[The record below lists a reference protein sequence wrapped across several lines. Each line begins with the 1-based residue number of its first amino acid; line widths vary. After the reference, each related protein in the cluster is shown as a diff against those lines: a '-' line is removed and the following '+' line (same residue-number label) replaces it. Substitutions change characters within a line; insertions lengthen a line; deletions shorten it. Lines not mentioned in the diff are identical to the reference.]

1 MGREQDVDDFV
12 AAKASDFNKS
22 QQLSM
27 SGVQQIQYQSVKN
40 RRFLQTSIR
49 VGIWF
54 GTKGVGGSN
63 PLSPTNS
70 FNGLHAISGMPPSAI
85 WQRPCSHSSV
95 SVSLPFELAQRF
107 FVSFLFEVSL
117 MEFGFDF
124 EERRQLG
131 YKVIDR
137 VNEYFD
143 SLPNRPVQLPS
154 HQRTFSALDETL
166 ELAKMP

>member
-117 MEFGFDF
+117 HSRTPPPAQAAR
-124 EERRQLG
+124 EEEQRRANSVMGKLTRLLG
-131 YKVIDR
+131 
-137 VNEYFD
+137 
-143 SLPNRPVQLPS
+143 
-154 HQRTFSALDETL
+154 
-166 ELAKMP
+166 